1 MKDKSGKSRKTYAFV
16 MTLSHSRY
24 RYVEFVFTQ
33 DQITWAQIHIN
44 AFQFFGGVPARIIL
58 DNLKA
63 GVIKPDIYDPT
74 LNETYSEL
82 SRFYGFA
89 IDPAKAYKP
98 EHKRRVSYCTSF
110 QMINIKLFIAQSL
123 FYLNSFC
130 YRRTLLFN

>member
-1 MKDKSGKSRKTYAFV
+1 MMRNNDGNLRKTYAFV

-24 RYVEFVFTQ
+24 RYVEFVFSQ
-33 DQITWAQIHIN
+33 NQVTWSQLHIN
-44 AFQFFGGVPARIIL
+44 AYKFFCGTPLRIIL

-74 LNETYSEL
+74 INETYAEL

-98 EHKRRVSYCTSF
+98 EHKGSVE
-110 QMINIKLFIAQSL
+110 I
-123 FYLNSFC
+123 
-130 YRRTLLFN
+130 

>member
-1 MKDKSGKSRKTYAFV
+1 
-16 MTLSHSRY
+16 
-24 RYVEFVFTQ
+24 EFVFTQ
-33 DQITWAQIHIN
+33 DQLTWAQIHIS

-98 EHKRRVSYCTSF
+98 EHKGKVERSVRIVKEQLIAGKSYSDVSCA
-110 QMINIKLFIAQSL
+110 NIESAKW
-123 FYLNSFC
+123 C
-130 YRRTLLFN
+130 